1 MRNRRQFLS
10 DVGISSVLLIVNPL
24 AAVGADKFNDDQ
36 VPPGVVVLRIAD
48 VTATMEN
55 LMLQAV
61 DFLESGA
68 GDEIVIGRVQMPQ
81 SIGVLLK
88 KSKLEEIPNSGPAVQ
103 TLREIALIAEKGNGA
118 LTAEELKQMAAA
130 YNKARDELRI
140 VFQVLSL

>member
-24 AAVGADKFNDDQ
+24 AAVGADKFKDDQ

-55 LMLQAV
+55 LMLQAAG
-61 DFLESGA
+61 FLESGE

-103 TLREIALIAEKGNGA
+103 TLRKIVRIAEKGNGA
-118 LTAEELKQMAAA
+118 LTAEELKKMAEA
-130 YNKARDELRI
+130 YSKARDELRI

>member
-55 LMLQAV
+55 LMLQAAG
-61 DFLESGA
+61 FLESGE
-68 GDEIVIGRVQMPQ
+68 GDEIVIGA
-81 SIGVLLK
+81 
-88 KSKLEEIPNSGPAVQ
+88 SK
-103 TLREIALIAEKGNGA
+103 
-118 LTAEELKQMAAA
+118 
-130 YNKARDELRI
+130 
-140 VFQVLSL
+140 